1 MHMVSTETLLSYPD
15 WKIPFTVHTDASDK
29 KLGDVIIQNN
39 KPIYLFLR
47 RISIPQ
53 PNYTTTYKEILVTVE
68 YLKQIRA
75 IKFGYEINVFPDN
88 KNMVYNAT
96 LSEYE
101 RVMRWQLILEDFEN
115 GGNFYRQILPT
126 VY

>member
-15 WKIPFTVHTDASDK
+15 WKIPFMVHTDESDK
-29 KLGDVIIQNN
+29 KLSDVIIQNN

-68 YLKQIRA
+68 YLKQFRV

-101 RVMRWQLILEDFEN
+101 KVMRWQIILEDSEN

>member
-1 MHMVSTETLLSYPD
+1 MVPTETLLSYPD
-15 WKIPFTVHTDASDK
+15 WKITFTVHTDASDK

-39 KPIYLFLR
+39 KTIYLFLR

-53 PNYTTTYKEILVTVE
+53 PNYTTNYKEILVTVE
-68 YLKQIRA
+68 YLKQFRV

-101 RVMRWQLILEDFEN
+101 RVMRWQIILEDSEN
-115 GGNFYRQILPT
+115 AGNFYRQILPT

>member
-68 YLKQIRA
+68 YLKQFRV

-88 KNMVYNAT
+88 KIMVYNAT

-101 RVMRWQLILEDFEN
+101 KVMRWQIILEDSEN

>member
-1 MHMVSTETLLSYPD
+1 MVSTETLLSYPD

-68 YLKQIRA
+68 YLKQFRV

-101 RVMRWQLILEDFEN
+101 RVMRWQIILEDSEN

-126 VY
+126 VYW